1 MKILLAS
8 ESPRRINLMRA
19 LGLTFETVKPREP
32 PCPLYSADPAQMAER
47 LAVFKALQFKGEG
60 IVVAADTLVA
70 KEGKIYP
77 KPSTREEA
85 VRILRELRGGTHEV
99 ITGVAVVY
107 SDHLL
112 VSRERTIVVMR
123 NFSDQEL
130 LRYVESGAPMD
141 KAGAYGIQDE
151 FRPVHSFEG
160 CYQNVVGLPLCLLRR
175 LLVEFSVKVQVT
187 IPEECWACARVS
199 ELRRH

>member
-1 MKILLAS
+1 
-8 ESPRRINLMRA
+8 MRT

-32 PCPLYSADPAQMAER
+32 PCPLYSADPAQLAER
-47 LAVFKALQFKGEG
+47 LAVFKALQFKGKG

-77 KPSTREEA
+77 KPSTPEEA
-85 VRILRELRGGTHEV
+85 TRILRELRGGTHEV

-107 SDHLL
+107 SDCLL

-160 CYQNVVGLPLCLLRR
+160 CYQNVVGLPLCLVCR
-175 LLVEFSVKVQVT
+175 LLTKLNVKIHIT
-187 IPEECWACARVS
+187 MPEECRTCARAS
-199 ELRRH
+199 ELRRCGLGTCHAGFIESVT